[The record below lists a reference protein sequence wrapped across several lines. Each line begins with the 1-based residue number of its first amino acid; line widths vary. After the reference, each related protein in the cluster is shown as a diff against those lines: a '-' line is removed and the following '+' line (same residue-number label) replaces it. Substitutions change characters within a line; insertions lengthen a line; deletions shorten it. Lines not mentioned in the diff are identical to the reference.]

1 MEVSILMEKTKIK
14 LIKEVYQYN
23 GELYEDLDTCLSDVK
38 LDKLKLFCINER
50 IDCLSDFLQC
60 LAKDE
65 DFWEGIASII
75 EMDNYEVIE

>member
-1 MEVSILMEKTKIK
+1 MEKTKIK

-23 GELYEDLDTCLSDVK
+23 GELYEDLDTCLSDVT
-38 LDKLKLFCINER
+38 LDKLQILCANKR

-65 DFWEGIASII
+65 DFQQVITSII
-75 EMDNYEVIE
+75 GMDNYEVTE